1 MSAEI
6 LLYNDEVPHFFTGDM
21 SLISSSVTSIQIY
34 NSDGVVTIDLDV
46 SLLYSKSHRDFKIR
60 FVDVDEY
67 SFYHN
72 RDYCFYDIESFKF
85 FKDGSMFYISLD
97 PDTATSMKSES
108 DNDFI
113 VCKELH
119 AMSG

>member
-6 LLYNDEVPHFFTGDM
+6 SLYNDEVPYFFTGDM

-34 NSDGVVTIDLDV
+34 NSNGVVAIDLDV
-46 SLLYSKSHRDFKIR
+46 SLLYSKSHQDFKIR

-72 RDYCFYDIESFKF
+72 RDYNFYNIESLKF
-85 FKDGSMFYISLD
+85 FKDGSMFYLSLD
-97 PDTATSMKSES
+97 PDMATSMKAKS
-108 DNDFI
+108 DNNFI
-113 VCKELH
+113 VCKELQ
-119 AMSG
+119 AISI

>member
-6 LLYNDEVPHFFTGDM
+6 SLYNDEVPHFFTGDM

-34 NSDGVVTIDLDV
+34 NSDGVVAIDLDV
-46 SLLYSKSHRDFKIR
+46 SLLYSKSHRNFKIR

-72 RDYCFYDIESFKF
+72 RDYNFYNIESLKF
-85 FKDGSMFYISLD
+85 LKDGSKFYISLD
-97 PDTATSMKSES
+97 PDMATSMKSQS

-113 VCKELH
+113 VCKELQ
-119 AMSG
+119 AISI